1 MIPESESKQ
10 SNALQFPCL
19 PILALSLI
27 DLRLKA
33 NPPLPWMAVRMP
45 GTQTEWMLCLPHWS
59 FFPTDQQLMLKLTA
73 SFYFHAACDKFNA
86 FLQSEYI
93 AYSRHTP
100 LQLHCGLPLA
110 LHNEVSALPSALGV
124 LSTVQTRT
132 NPLLDSHSHG
142 PTTWP
147 WEGGTSRFTRMGSR

>member
-33 NPPLPWMAVRMP
+33 DPPLPWMAVRMP

-59 FFPTDQQLMLKLTA
+59 FFPTDQQLMLKLRA
-73 SFYFHAACDKFNA
+73 SFCFHAVRDKLNA
-86 FLQSEYI
+86 SLQSEWELI
-93 AYSRHTP
+93 ADIHLYSSTVGCHWLCIMNFLLSP
-100 LQLHCGLPLA
+100 Q
-110 LHNEVSALPSALGV
+110 LGV
-124 LSTVQTRT
+124 LSTVHTRT

-142 PTTWP
+142 PTTWL
-147 WEGGTSRFTRMGSR
+147 